1 MTKWKAEV
9 IADNSG
15 VFCGNGLT
23 FDTKRDAEN
32 YARDLMFR
40 WTAVRQWRVK
50 RVPREPLTVFAE
62 INLTGGITYY
72 KVKVTRESIGAACS
86 RLAKA
91 YRGAYTDILVRDCL
105 RYLTKQDTFYSRIRN
120 GNL

>member
-15 VFCGNGLT
+15 KFCGNGLT
-23 FDTKRDAEN
+23 FDTKQLAEA
-32 YARDLMFR
+32 YARDLSMR

-86 RLAKA
+86 RLSK
-91 YRGAYTDILVRDCL
+91 YCNGEYPEL
-105 RYLTKQDTFYSRIRN
+105 RTPIE
-120 GNL
+120 